1 MLGES
6 HTLNFCG
13 NVGLE
18 DPPDVLQCDVLAS
31 GPVWLTNG
39 ISFLFW
45 AETHFSGTGAFFLL
59 SLFSHFGGAHIPVAS

>member
-6 HTLNFCG
+6 HMLNFCG

-18 DPPDVLQCDVLAS
+18 GPPDVLQCDVLAS

-39 ISFLFW
+39 ISFLF
-45 AETHFSGTGAFFLL
+45 
-59 SLFSHFGGAHIPVAS
+59 